1 MYRCSPFS
9 AGCSH
14 IAGGASDSF
23 HLVSGFFVFSVHH
36 RAQDAGEE
44 EVPYEAR
51 SERVSDPSWARGHLG
66 GHQETR
72 AVWIRIPRMRTKTV
86 QTFQFGQ

>member
-1 MYRCSPFS
+1 MLSHCGRGKRLFSPCFKFLRVLS
-9 AGCSH
+9 AS
-14 IAGGASDSF
+14 SP
-23 HLVSGFFVFSVHH
+23 
-36 RAQDAGEE
+36 AQDAGEE

-72 AVWIRIPRMRTKTV
+72 AIRIPRMRTKTV
-86 QTFQFGQ
+86 QNFQFGQ